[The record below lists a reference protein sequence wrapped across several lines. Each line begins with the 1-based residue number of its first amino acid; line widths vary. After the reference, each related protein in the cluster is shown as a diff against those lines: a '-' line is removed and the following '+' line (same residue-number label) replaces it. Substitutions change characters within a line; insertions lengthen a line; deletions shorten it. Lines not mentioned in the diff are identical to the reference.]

1 MTARVLIVDD
11 EPALRRALERAV
23 GSLGFE
29 VVSVGEAS
37 LAYEML
43 DGGSFDLVLLD
54 IHLPQISGDALSL
67 ALTRRWPR
75 LRGRIMLMT
84 GDPAAIRSDW
94 PVELADCPVLSKPF
108 TLEALKHALWNTLHA
123 AQASERDQIVE
134 GHG

>member
-11 EPALRRALERAV
+11 EPALRRTLERV
-23 GSLGFE
+23 VRNLGF
-29 VVSVGEAS
+29 VGVAVGEAG

-43 DGGSFDLVLLD
+43 DGGTFDLVLLD
-54 IHLPQISGDALSL
+54 IHLPQMSGDVLYF

-75 LRGRIMLMT
+75 LRGRIVLMT

-94 PVELADCPVLSKPF
+94 PGELAGCPVLSKPF
-108 TLEALKHALWNTLHA
+108 TLEALRQALGNTLSA